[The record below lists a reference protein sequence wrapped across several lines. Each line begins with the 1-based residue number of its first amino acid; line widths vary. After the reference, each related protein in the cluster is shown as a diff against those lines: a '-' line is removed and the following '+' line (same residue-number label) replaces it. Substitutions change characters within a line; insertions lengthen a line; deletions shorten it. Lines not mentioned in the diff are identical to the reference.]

1 MQDRN
6 SLGLDLATLYTQ
18 VARKKRQGFLTQQVR
33 PDLCP
38 IRSVRLGIIASQD
51 NQVGALKL
59 VLVFLMPNTGRDQ
72 HQSGQCADD
81 DRIDERLQQGNH
93 AFRDRILGLGRRMG
107 DRGRSLS
114 RLVGEKA
121 TVYAPIESQRD
132 RRPEKSARRR
142 RSRENASKNSDHR
155 RPHLIIII
163 DKDTQR
169 AQNIDNRHERGQ
181 LLRHLGDSLNAAD
194 DNQCQDHG

>member
-1 MQDRN
+1 MQERPSLHIDRLVAGLREKHLALIDTQCPGKGLSVPLDLNGLGERTGMQDRN

-72 HQSGQCADD
+72 HQSGQCAN
-81 DRIDERLQQGNH
+81 NH
-93 AFRDRILGLGRRMG
+93 SIPKRTGR
-107 DRGRSLS
+107 
-114 RLVGEKA
+114 
-121 TVYAPIESQRD
+121 
-132 RRPEKSARRR
+132 
-142 RSRENASKNSDHR
+142 
-155 RPHLIIII
+155 
-163 DKDTQR
+163 
-169 AQNIDNRHERGQ
+169 
-181 LLRHLGDSLNAAD
+181 
-194 DNQCQDHG
+194 